1 MTNELLPPPLT
12 PREEGEMYS
21 FPKLIY
27 LALLC
32 FTFFTL
38 HDTFTVVSDA
48 TRKKENK
55 ETIII
60 YFLSLSAKCYLSNYA
75 YVQMIFTVDS

>member
-1 MTNELLPPPLT
+1 
-12 PREEGEMYS
+12 MYS
-21 FPKLIY
+21 FPKLTY
-27 LALLC
+27 FALP
-32 FTFFTL
+32 FFTL